1 MHRLWMLSRVAL
13 PALAIA
19 SLVGHLKLG
28 MGTGIAGFSSG
39 N

>member
-1 MHRLWMLSRVAL
+1 MHRLWMLSRYLL

-19 SLVGHLKLG
+19 SFFGRLKW
-28 MGTGIAGFSSG
+28 GTSIAGFSSG